1 MRFGDDGAREAAS
14 VSSGDAWGF
23 ACVVVAPS
31 ARAPQDING
40 YLLAGDA
47 RRSRRASCSYN
58 VLVVGLGSMGAAAA
72 RALVAR
78 GLRVLGLE
86 TFGAAHD
93 QGPRT
98 VARGSSSVLLRGL
111 GVRAP
116 TPPSVRG
123 LARFV
128 VTHNK
133 PITSYPP
140 VYTSSPTASSAR
152 LSRPSAWRATRL
164 SVCMARP
171 SCSRH
176 SRSAWSMRSACT

>member
-58 VLVVGLGSMGAAAA
+58 VLVVGLGSMGGGRTGA
-72 RALVAR
+72 RRPRPA
-78 GLRVLGLE
+78 GLGVRDLRRRPRPGS
-86 TFGAAHD
+86 AH
-93 QGPRT
+93 

-152 LSRPSAWRATRL
+152 LSRPRARRATRL